1 MVATGHTPLAIIYH
15 VIKDGAVSKSVGA
28 DDLDN
33 LNPERLIRDLVK
45 RLERMGHRVILEPN
59 QDAA

>member
-1 MVATGHTPLAIIYH
+1 
-15 VIKDGAVSKSVGA
+15 
-28 DDLDN
+28 LDN